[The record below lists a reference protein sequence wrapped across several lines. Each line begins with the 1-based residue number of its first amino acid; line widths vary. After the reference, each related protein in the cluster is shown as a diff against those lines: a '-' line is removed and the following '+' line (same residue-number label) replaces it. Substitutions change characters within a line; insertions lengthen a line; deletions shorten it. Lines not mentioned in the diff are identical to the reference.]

1 MSSEAVWF
9 GGVSSGFVAGIESW
23 MAIEHKNWYKWLVVA
38 VLWVIGCLNY
48 TDRQA
53 IFSVFPILNKELG
66 MSDVQL
72 GLLGSVFLWVYG
84 LSSPV
89 AGYLGDRF
97 RRKKVIL
104 WSLVI
109 FSAST
114 FATGM
119 ALARWHLL
127 WLRGLLGISEALYL
141 PAALALI
148 ADYHSS
154 RTRSTAVGLHQTGLL
169 TGGVLG
175 GFLGGYMGEHYGWRV
190 AFYLLGGVGAL
201 VALVSVLSLRE
212 APKGAS
218 DFLTS
223 GQVRAVP
230 REPLARTLREI
241 LTKPTILCII
251 FAGIAGSASG
261 WVVMTWM
268 PLYLHERFGMGLAQ
282 AGFSASFYFMISGA
296 GGLLVGSLLS
306 DCWAMRDQRGRMFL
320 QVIGF
325 AIAAPAALV
334 VGSIGTAGG
343 LLVLMFLF
351 GFGRGVWDC
360 NNMPIFCDVMTPATR
375 STTFGVFNLA
385 NTLSGGMAVFLT
397 GVLKK
402 SLGIGAT
409 ISVFGLLLVASA
421 GLTLLVSLRFLPKDM
436 RDLRE
441 KLAGYRENREAITP

>member
-1 MSSEAVWF
+1 
-9 GGVSSGFVAGIESW
+9 
-23 MAIEHKNWYKWLVVA
+23 
-38 VLWVIGCLNY
+38 
-48 TDRQA
+48 
-53 IFSVFPILNKELG
+53 
-66 MSDVQL
+66 
-72 GLLGSVFLWVYG
+72 
-84 LSSPV
+84 
-89 AGYLGDRF
+89 
-97 RRKKVIL
+97 
-104 WSLVI
+104 
-109 FSAST
+109 
-114 FATGM
+114 
-119 ALARWHLL
+119 
-127 WLRGLLGISEALYL
+127 
-141 PAALALI
+141 
-148 ADYHSS
+148 
-154 RTRSTAVGLHQTGLL
+154 
-169 TGGVLG
+169 
-175 GFLGGYMGEHYGWRV
+175 
-190 AFYLLGGVGAL
+190 
-201 VALVSVLSLRE
+201 
-212 APKGAS
+212 
-218 DFLTS
+218 
-223 GQVRAVP
+223 
-230 REPLARTLREI
+230 
-241 LTKPTILCII
+241 
-251 FAGIAGSASG
+251 
-261 WVVMTWM
+261 
-268 PLYLHERFGMGLAQ
+268 MGLAQ

-421 GLTLLVSLRFLPKDM
+421 GLTFLVSLRFLPKDM

-441 KLAGYRENREAITP
+441 KLAGYRENSEAITP